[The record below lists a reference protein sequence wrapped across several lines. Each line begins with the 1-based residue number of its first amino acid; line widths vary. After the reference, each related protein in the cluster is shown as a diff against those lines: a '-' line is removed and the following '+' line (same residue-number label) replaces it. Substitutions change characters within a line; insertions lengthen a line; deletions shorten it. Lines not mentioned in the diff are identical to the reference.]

1 MNKGNL
7 SLVINLILFSFLAVL
22 IVVGSDI
29 ILANNMIQ
37 VNQLLTN
44 PTDIIGKIDN
54 KFLDYRY
61 EDLKFKNILE
71 IYKSF
76 NFTIS

>member
-54 KFLDYRY
+54 KDQ
-61 EDLKFKNILE
+61 KI
-71 IYKSF
+71 
-76 NFTIS
+76 